1 MTSPPLSRDAVLDEL
16 AAIVGRDQVIRE
28 ASDLE
33 AYLVDWR
40 GRYRGEAM
48 AVVRPGSTEEVSAV
62 VRFAAR
68 VGLAIV
74 AQGGNTGMCAGAT
87 PMTGA
92 RPAILL
98 RLDRMNKVRWVSP
111 LGDSIAV
118 DAGCILAEVQNAAQA
133 VDRLFPL
140 SLGAQGSCHVG
151 GNIST
156 NAGGTAALRYG
167 TMRDLVLGLEVVL
180 ADGRVLDL
188 MSALRKD
195 SAGYELKHLFI
206 GAEGTLGVV
215 TGATLKLFPRPRQ
228 RVVALAKLTSIA
240 DVLKLL
246 TMTRARAG
254 ERIGAFEVMNRE
266 QIQVIAEKLPHV
278 SVPFAL
284 DSAWYVLIEL
294 ADIAPEPPVSDMM
307 EALLEDAFAQGLLA
321 DALLA
326 QSETQA
332 EAFWKIRHSVS
343 EGSKAAGYVVS
354 HDSVVPLFEQ
364 GAFVT
369 EVEARIRALRPDARI
384 VMHGHVGDGNIHILA
399 IIPPIADPEARFRQV
414 DEINA
419 IVDDVTARLRGSISA
434 EHGIGYANM
443 KRFARVT
450 PSLELE
456 LMARTKRMLDPDNLF
471 NPSKLFEV

>member
-1 MTSPPLSRDAVLDEL
+1 MTTTLSKAAVLEAL
-16 AAIVGRDQVIRE
+16 AAVVGANHVLTN
-28 ASDLE
+28 ANDLE
-33 AYLVDWR
+33 GCLVDWR
-40 GRYRGEAM
+40 GRYRGEA
-48 AVVRPGSTEEVSAV
+48 VCIVRPGSTEEVSAV
-62 VRFAAR
+62 VRLAAKA
-68 VGLAIV
+68 GFAIV

-92 RPAILL
+92 RPALVL
-98 RLDRMNKVRWVSP
+98 RLDRMNRIRWVSP

-118 DAGCILAEVQNAAQA
+118 DAGCILAQVQAAA
-133 VDRLFPL
+133 EGVDRLFPL
-140 SLGAQGSCHVG
+140 SLGAQGSCHIG

-180 ADGRVLDL
+180 ADGQALDL
-188 MSALRKD
+188 MTALRKD

-228 RVVALAKLTSIA
+228 RAVAMAKLMSIA

-246 TMTRARAG
+246 NLTRSRAG
-254 ERIGAFEVMNRE
+254 ERIAAFEVMNRE
-266 QIQVIAEKLPHV
+266 QIQVIAEKVAHIT
-278 SVPFAL
+278 VPFPL
-284 DSAWYVLIEL
+284 DTEWYALIEL
-294 ADIAPEPPVSDMM
+294 ADIAPEPPIAGMM
-307 EALLEDAFAQGLLA
+307 EALLAEAFEQELVA
-321 DALLA
+321 DASLA

-332 EAFWKIRHSVS
+332 ESFWKIRHSVS
-343 EGSKAAGYVVS
+343 EGSKAAGYVIS

-364 GAFVT
+364 GTFVT

-399 IIPPIADPEARFRQV
+399 IIPPVADPEERFRQV

-443 KRFARVT
+443 QRFARVT
-450 PSLELE
+450 PPLEIE

-471 NPSKLFEV
+471 NPGKLFDM